1 VRQTDARQPLI
12 DGSEENTV
20 TAPINLKLQAPTI
33 HIPGWQQQAKEWMAL
48 NAAVQGNPDFY
59 PLTVKGAYVIGVEHD
74 ICESVTRL
82 LAHPSAK
89 TTTYI
94 PAYGV
99 FASGIELLGRCI
111 NGNASTRGSV
121 GDLKTGFKWLVTN
134 SYDSVPDNHVLITTS
149 AGSHTIDSLTAL
161 RHFAAHGQGTA
172 NMAGAGASQSGN
184 IDFEILS
191 RMPPL
196 IADGLERYW
205 NQLQRDDNLCNKLAQ
220 ANVIA
225 LRNWPVLRSW
235 SLFERD
241 ASGKYHSITE
251 IFNRFD
257 WRV

>member
-1 VRQTDARQPLI
+1 
-12 DGSEENTV
+12 V
-20 TAPINLKLQAPTI
+20 TAPINVKLRAPTL
-33 HIPGWQQQAKEWMAL
+33 HIPGWRQEAKEWMDL
-48 NAAVQGNPDFY
+48 NEAARGNPDFY

-74 ICESVTRL
+74 ICESVSHL
-82 LAHPSAK
+82 LAHKRAR

-111 NGNASTRGSV
+111 NGNATTHGSV
-121 GDLKTGFKWLVTN
+121 GDLRTGFKWLV
-134 SYDSVPDNHVLITTS
+134 SSSRVSVPGTHVLITTTRS
-149 AGSHTIDSLTAL
+149 SHTIEVLTAL
-161 RHFAAHGQGTA
+161 RHFAAYGQATA
-172 NMAGAGASQSGN
+172 NFTSGGTHQFGD
-184 IDFEILS
+184 IDYEILS
-191 RMPPL
+191 KMPPL

-205 NQLQRDDNLCNKLAQ
+205 NLLQRDDNLCNKLAQ

-241 ASGKYHSITE
+241 PSGKYHSITE